1 MVVSSVIYWHLG
13 WHVGSP
19 GKILDVCFGRRW
31 FVSYPFVAYR
41 FVACRIVT
49 YRFVACR
56 IVTSGTSGFQSSPFG
71 S

>member
-1 MVVSSVIYWHLG
+1 MA
-13 WHVGSP
+13 VGDEL
-19 GKILDVCFGRRW
+19 KTLWLVT
-31 FVSYPFVAYR
+31 YPFVAYR

-56 IVTSGTSGFQSSPFG
+56 IVTSGSFGFQSSPFG

>member
-1 MVVSSVIYWHLG
+1 MKTWLAWGIGVVLVA
-13 WHVGSP
+13 
-19 GKILDVCFGRRW
+19 GRGYVPLARSW

-56 IVTSGTSGFQSSPFG
+56 IVTSGSLGFQSSPFG

>member
-1 MVVSSVIYWHLG
+1 M
-13 WHVGSP
+13 GSMLA
-19 GKILDVCFGRRW
+19 GSCARRVEDELKTLW
-31 FVSYPFVAYR
+31 LVAYPFVTYR

-56 IVTSGTSGFQSSPFG
+56 IVTSGSLGFQSSPFG